1 MRYRN
6 VLWVLLLGITVVSC
20 NNSPKVIEKVNNTSE
35 QPAQQTPREVSQQGD
50 DAMREVIA
58 RETLNAEKYTY
69 VLVEGSG
76 EQYWIAVPRSD
87 VQVGQ
92 TYFYKGGLLKKNFKS
107 REFDREFETIYLV
120 SGLMQKSTQSSGS
133 AVDRALNAGNQTQPE
148 VGHVHSSENSV
159 SLKEIFENKSEYSGK
174 VVEVTGECVKVNKQ
188 IMGRNWVH
196 IQDGSAGDK
205 PYDLTVTT
213 SADIP
218 VGAVVTLR
226 GTIVLDRDFGS
237 GYRYDVI
244 MEDAHTH

>member
-1 MRYRN
+1 MNYQHIAWIILA
-6 VLWVLLLGITVVSC
+6 VLTVAC
-20 NNSPKVIEKVNNTSE
+20 NDSPKVIEKVNKDSDQVVTELPAATRQSSDSE
-35 QPAQQTPREVSQQGD
+35 MHEV
-50 DAMREVIA
+50 VA
-58 RETLNAEKYTY
+58 RETLNTDKYTY
-69 VLVEGSG
+69 VLVEEAE
-76 EQYWIAVPRSD
+76 EQYWIAVPRSN
-87 VQVGQ
+87 VEIGE
-92 TYFYKGGLLKKNFKS
+92 TYYYSGGLLKRNFKS

-120 SGLMQKSTQSSGS
+120 SGLMQKSSQSNPS
-133 AVDRALNAGNQTQPE
+133 AVDRALGAAEKSQP
-148 VGHVHSSENSV
+148 GAAHVHSSENSI
-159 SLKEIFENKSEYSGK
+159 SLEEIFENKSEYSGK

-196 IQDGSAGDK
+196 IQDGSGGDK